1 MYICIYTLLNDSIT
15 GGRVWRGH
23 PELLCVCSSMCQAHT
38 CPTPSLIL
46 ISAPRLA
53 WVIPR
58 GPARFQVHVQL
69 TRGHLAAAREDSIVN
84 ADVFISPGAFP
95 MALSSDRSL

>member
-1 MYICIYTLLNDSIT
+1 MTVSQEAAC
-15 GGRVWRGH
+15 GGVIPCCSACAH
-23 PELLCVCSSMCQAHT
+23 PCVKHT
-38 CPTPSLIL
+38 RAPRLPLFRS
-46 ISAPRLA
+46 SAPRLA

-95 MALSSDRSL
+95 VALSSDRSL